1 MPHCLHHDVERRHER
16 LGHHRKVSVP
26 HVHAI
31 RVSVSIPDVGETFVS
46 FNQPALII
54 TAAKSRLDPELPE
67 VLFDVLLQSR
77 LTPDLHT
84 LSHARSLR
92 QIFGADRK
100 QHLSH
105 VSPQFRMESFPP
117 VVVEPRFAV
126 AGNF

>member
-67 VLFDVLLQSR
+67 VLLTYCSRVGLRPTFTLFHTHAAFARFSAPTENNTQAMYRPNSGWKVFLQ
-77 LTPDLHT
+77 
-84 LSHARSLR
+84 
-92 QIFGADRK
+92 
-100 QHLSH
+100 
-105 VSPQFRMESFPP
+105 
-117 VVVEPRFAV
+117 
-126 AGNF
+126 